1 VLVRDAPLFAAAPG
15 SALDALEASRS
26 ERTVAAGEWLFREG
40 DLPDALYVVVSGR
53 LRVTAHIGDEEETI
67 RVVGPGS
74 LLGELGVLT
83 GAARSASVQAV
94 RDSQVVA
101 LDAARFLELVR
112 TDAAF
117 AAALAE
123 ELARQLQRSGGL
135 LPSAARAAVF
145 TVVGA
150 GASSVAERVR
160 TQLAAEFAAIGPTET
175 LDGPESTPSS
185 AADLTSLVG
194 RAEAR
199 SSYVLLFADGRG
211 DATWDEFALRQSD
224 RVLLVTDGSTQRW
237 FASEKLHGADVIFV
251 GSPSPAQIARCLD
264 EVGARNHYIVQAGD
278 ADGVARVARRLTG
291 RALGVVLS
299 GGGARGL
306 AHIGALHALHDAGF
320 ELDRIGGCSIGSF
333 IGAMAAFGWSA
344 EHMIGVCEAEL
355 VRRAPFSDYTIPRV
369 SLIRARRAAAM
380 LERVFGATHLE
391 ELARPLFAVSAD
403 LLASEVIVHRRGPV
417 FEAVGA
423 SMSIPGL
430 APPVSSGSRLLVDG
444 GVLNNLPVDLMDA
457 SEGPVVAI
465 DVIRRMRPAEE
476 EQAVS
481 RLPSIMETLSRATVL
496 GSAERAE
503 RNRRL
508 AALTIT
514 PDVQDMGLREFS
526 KLEEAVDAGRKA
538 ADEALA
544 AGGEKDLRAALGV

>member
-1 VLVRDAPLFAAAPG
+1 VLVRDVPLFAAAPG
-15 SALDALEASRS
+15 PALDALEASGS
-26 ERTVAAGEWLFREG
+26 ELTVLAGDWLFREG
-40 DLPDALYVVVSGR
+40 DPPDALYVVLSGR
-53 LRVTAHIGDEEETI
+53 LRVATRIADEEETI

-83 GAARSASVQAV
+83 GSARSASVQAV

-101 LDAARFLELVR
+101 LDGARFLDLVR
-112 TDAAF
+112 TNAAF
-117 AAALAE
+117 AATLAG
-123 ELARQLQRSGGL
+123 ELAKQLQRSGGL
-135 LPSAARAAVF
+135 LPSAASAAVF
-145 TVVGA
+145 AVVSA
-150 GASSVAERVR
+150 GAPSVGERVR
-160 TQLAAEFAAIGPTET
+160 MQLAAALAAVGPTET
-175 LDGPESTPSS
+175 LDGSESTAWS
-185 AADLTSLVG
+185 AENLTSLVA
-194 RAEAR
+194 RAETR
-199 SSYVLLFADGRG
+199 STYVLLYAGG
-211 DATWDEFALRQSD
+211 ESDAAWNEFALRQSD
-224 RVLLVTDGSTQRW
+224 RVLLVTDGTTDLS
-237 FASEKLHGADVIFV
+237 FAKLHGADVIFV
-251 GSPSPAQIARCLD
+251 GSPSQAQIARCLD
-264 EVGARNHYIVQAGD
+264 EVGTRTHYVVRDGD

-291 RALGVVLS
+291 GALGVVLS

-306 AHIGALHALHDAGF
+306 AHIGAVQALRDAGF
-320 ELDRIGGCSIGSF
+320 ELDRVGGCSIGSF
-333 IGAMAAFGWSA
+333 IGAMAAFGWSD
-344 EHMIGVCEAEL
+344 EHMTEICEAEL
-355 VRRAPFSDYTIPRV
+355 VNRSPFSDYTFPRV

-430 APPVSSGSRLLVDG
+430 APPVSVGRRLLVDG

-465 DVIRRMRPAEE
+465 DVIRRMRPGEE
-476 EQAVS
+476 EQAVN

-514 PDVQDMGLREFS
+514 PDVQGVGLREFS
-526 KLEEAVDAGRKA
+526 KLRTAIEAGRKA

-544 AGGEKDLRAALGV
+544 GGGDKALRTALGV

>member
-1 VLVRDAPLFAAAPG
+1 
-15 SALDALEASRS
+15 
-26 ERTVAAGEWLFREG
+26 
-40 DLPDALYVVVSGR
+40 
-53 LRVTAHIGDEEETI
+53 
-67 RVVGPGS
+67 
-74 LLGELGVLT
+74 
-83 GAARSASVQAV
+83 
-94 RDSQVVA
+94 
-101 LDAARFLELVR
+101 
-112 TDAAF
+112 
-117 AAALAE
+117 
-123 ELARQLQRSGGL
+123 
-135 LPSAARAAVF
+135 
-145 TVVGA
+145 
-150 GASSVAERVR
+150 
-160 TQLAAEFAAIGPTET
+160 
-175 LDGPESTPSS
+175 
-185 AADLTSLVG
+185 
-194 RAEAR
+194 
-199 SSYVLLFADGRG
+199 
-211 DATWDEFALRQSD
+211 
-224 RVLLVTDGSTQRW
+224 
-237 FASEKLHGADVIFV
+237 VIFV